1 LLSDGVVAARL
12 LAARGSIPALEM
24 LEVRSTR
31 GSRATPI
38 LCIHG
43 AFGGAW
49 MWEVF
54 LHVLAQHG
62 RTAAAV
68 SLRGHGKSGGRER
81 LHEAVLADYTA
92 DILRAFEEFA
102 EPPVVVAHSLGGL
115 LMQRLLGH
123 VPLRALVLLAPLPP
137 EGMLLIT
144 PKLLATNPAIWREML
159 DGVHASGPA
168 LRRVADLMFSGHFA
182 PNDHQRHLVRMV
194 PEGLQVLIEAH
205 LPAFTLPAFA
215 VGVPAVVISGDE
227 DPIVT
232 SDAAL
237 RTAIYHGAE
246 YVSVRGAGH
255 LLHLEPGAEQAEHA
269 INSWLDTHGL

>member
-12 LAARGSIPALEM
+12 LPAWGSTPALEM
-24 LEVRSTR
+24 LEVRPPE

-38 LCIHG
+38 LCVHG

-54 LHVLAQHG
+54 LRGLAQRG

-81 LHEAVLADYTA
+81 LQEAVLADYTA

-115 LMQRLLGH
+115 LMQRLLGR
-123 VPLRALVLLAPLPP
+123 VPMRALVLLAPLPP

-144 PKLLATNPAIWREML
+144 PRLLAINPAIWREML
-159 DGVHASGPA
+159 DGVFANGPT
-168 LRRVADLMFSGHFA
+168 LRRVADLMFSRRFA
-182 PNDHQRHLVRMV
+182 PNDRQRHLVRMV
-194 PEGLQVLIEAH
+194 PEGLQVMIEAH
-205 LPAFTLPAFA
+205 LPVLTLPAFA

-232 SDAAL
+232 KDAAV
-237 RTAIYHGAE
+237 RAAIYHGAE
-246 YVSVRGAGH
+246 YVLLPGAGH
-255 LLHLEPGAEQAEHA
+255 LLHLEQGAKQADHA
-269 INSWLDTHGL
+269 VTSWLDTRGL